1 MGSKY
6 RQFTPEFK
14 LQVVLDLLSGT
25 KTMAQLCREHHL
37 KDSVVYRWKQQFI
50 ERAALVFAPPGK
62 ANPEEARVAEL
73 ERMVGRLTMELE
85 AVKKASNLLNS
96 R

>member
-1 MGSKY
+1 MGSQY
-6 RQFTPEFK
+6 RRFTPEFK

-25 KTMAQLCREHHL
+25 KSMAQICREYRL

-50 ERAALVFAPPGK
+50 DRAPLVFGSPEK
-62 ANPEEARVAEL
+62 ASVEQARVAEL

-85 AVKKASNLLNS
+85 AVKKASNLLSS

>member
-1 MGSKY
+1 MGKH

-14 LQVVLDLLSGT
+14 LQVVLDLLSGV
-25 KTMAQLCREHHL
+25 KTMAQVCREHRL
-37 KDSVVYRWKQQFI
+37 KDSVVYRWRQQFI
-50 ERAALVFAPPGK
+50 DRAPLVFARPEK
-62 ANPEEARVAEL
+62 ANPEQARVAEL

-85 AVKKASNLLNS
+85 AVKKASNLLSS